1 MSHVSENH
9 WLSWHQAYDDPGS
22 ALSHR
27 LAAVQQQIR
36 AALAAAPA
44 GPLRV
49 ISMCAGQGRDLIG
62 VLATHPRRGDV
73 TARLV
78 ELDPRLAAEAR
89 ASAQAADLPQVEVVT
104 GDAALT
110 DNYAGMVPADLVLI
124 CGVFGNITDEHIE
137 RTVGYCTELCA
148 QGGTVIWTRGRWP
161 PDLVPQICEWFSGR
175 GFEPSWISDPATGWA
190 VAAHR
195 LAAPPAPLEPAARM
209 FTFIVGHPS
218 KGPHQD
224 SSLPRHPGSGPH
236 PAPLLKSHLSRT
248 YSGTSPAPAP
258 SCPTAP
264 R

>member
-1 MSHVSENH
+1 VSENH
-9 WLSWHQAYDDPGS
+9 WLSWHRAYDDPGS

-36 AALAAAPA
+36 AALDAAPA

-78 ELDPRLAAEAR
+78 ELDPRPAAAAR

-110 DNYAGMVPADLVLI
+110 DHYAGMVPADLVLV

-137 RTVGYCTELCA
+137 RTVGYCTQLCA
-148 QGGTVIWTRGRWP
+148 QAGTLIWTRGRW
-161 PDLVPQICEWFSGR
+161 
-175 GFEPSWISDPATGWA
+175 
-190 VAAHR
+190 AH
-195 LAAPPAPLEPAARM
+195 
-209 FTFIVGHPS
+209 
-218 KGPHQD
+218 
-224 SSLPRHPGSGPH
+224 
-236 PAPLLKSHLSRT
+236 
-248 YSGTSPAPAP
+248 
-258 SCPTAP
+258 SCVQ
-264 R
+264 